1 MIMKQNPQNTFLATQ
16 EMVGKS
22 GGTPTGQPSDANT
35 VFVFP
40 KCKYTLTTKILRQL
54 QGLVSPG
61 SVFNF
66 RELML
71 HNFHRDILV

>member
-1 MIMKQNPQNTFLATQ
+1 MKQDPQNTFLTTQ
-16 EMVGKS
+16 EMVGES
-22 GGTPTGQPSDANT
+22 GGTPTGQPSNANT
-35 VFVFP
+35 VLIFTES
-40 KCKYTLTTKILRQL
+40 KDTLTTKTFRQL
-54 QGLVSPG
+54 KSFLSSG

>member
-1 MIMKQNPQNTFLATQ
+1 
-16 EMVGKS
+16 MVSKS
-22 GGTPTGQPSDANT
+22 GSTPTGQPSNANT
-35 VFVFP
+35 VFVFTES
-40 KCKYTLTTKILRQL
+40 KNTLTTKVFRQL
-54 QGLVSPG
+54 QGLGSPG